1 MAMNKTAGET
11 KKDGATAKKATPRA
25 APRRRRHPRRRARPG
40 RDQEGGAKK
49 AAGPKLTPPQ
59 TELLKKVA
67 AHTDPA
73 GYLAAKK
80 PENKVLEAL
89 LKHKV
94 IKKGK
99 KHESGG
105 YHYQVSN
112 AGTEASEDAQ
122 DRRLDAQEQLN
133 PDDSVRAFLMDRS
146 SRPAGAASFF
156 QLPSPLGLNSL
167 CQRFSRSRAPP
178 TSRCEERFVFHGR
191 RQGLCDDRE
200 HRSWPL
206 GR

>member
-11 KKDGATAKKATPRA
+11 KKDGATAKKAAPKGSTAKKA
-25 APRRRRHPRRRARPG
+25 APKKAAVSAAPAP
-40 RDQEGGAKK
+40 AAKKVAPKK

-59 TELLKKVA
+59 TELLKKVH

-73 GYLAAKK
+73 GYVAAKK

-105 YHYQVSN
+105 YHYQISN
-112 AGTEASEDAQ
+112 AGTKHLKTLEGST
-122 DRRLDAQEQLN
+122 
-133 PDDSVRAFLMDRS
+133 PKS
-146 SRPAGAASFF
+146 S
-156 QLPSPLGLNSL
+156 
-167 CQRFSRSRAPP
+167 
-178 TSRCEERFVFHGR
+178 
-191 RQGLCDDRE
+191 
-200 HRSWPL
+200 
-206 GR
+206 